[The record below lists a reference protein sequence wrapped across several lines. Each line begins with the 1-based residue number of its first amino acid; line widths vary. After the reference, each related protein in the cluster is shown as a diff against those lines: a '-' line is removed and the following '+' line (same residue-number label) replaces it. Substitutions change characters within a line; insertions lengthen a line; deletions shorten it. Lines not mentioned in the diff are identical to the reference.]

1 MYALSALRGQGH
13 DTAPARSAAPS
24 HAPTGLSTPSADVSP
39 PSRLGIRGGCHSGAR
54 MAWRWSRAKVKWEM
68 SGVPLP
74 GKPDFAWGR
83 ERLAVFVDGCF
94 WHGHDCGK
102 NVAPRTNAEQW
113 REKILNNGRRDRR
126 VSTELRRRGWSVLRV
141 WECHLRT
148 HEDRCIRRIERAFA
162 ANPGR

>member
-1 MYALSALRGQGH
+1 MSKWPGDATKEVTSFGGLTRAALMSRVRGIGNKTTEVRLATALRR
-13 DTAPARSAAPS
+13 A
-24 HAPTGLSTPSADVSP
+24 GLKGW
-39 PSRLGIRGGCHSGAR
+39 RRGIR
-54 MAWRWSRAKVKWEM
+54 
-68 SGVPLP
+68 LP

-126 VSTELRRRGWSVLRV
+126 VAAELRRRGWSVLRV

-148 HEDRCIRRIERAFA
+148 HEDRCIRRIERALA
-162 ANPGR
+162 PIPGG

>member
-1 MYALSALRGQGH
+1 MSKWPGDATKEVTSFGGLSRAALMSRVRGTGNKTTEVRLATALRR
-13 DTAPARSAAPS
+13 A
-24 HAPTGLSTPSADVSP
+24 GLKGW
-39 PSRLGIRGGCHSGAR
+39 RRGI
-54 MAWRWSRAKVKWEM
+54 
-68 SGVPLP
+68 PLP

-126 VSTELRRRGWSVLRV
+126 VSAELRRRGWSVLRV

-148 HEDRCIRRIERAFA
+148 HEDRCIRRIERALA
-162 ANPGR
+162 PIPGR